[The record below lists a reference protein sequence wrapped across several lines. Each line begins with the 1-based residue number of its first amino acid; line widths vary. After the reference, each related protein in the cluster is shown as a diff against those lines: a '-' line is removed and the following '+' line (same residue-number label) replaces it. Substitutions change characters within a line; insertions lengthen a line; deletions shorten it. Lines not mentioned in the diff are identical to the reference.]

1 MMAKIVCETEVQ
13 MAASAVPRRRQF
25 RRLSISETICE
36 SVAHAAQELDMRA
49 IAVFTETGTTARLI
63 SKYRPF
69 ADIYAFSH
77 TPAVCNRVNLLWG
90 VKPVEA
96 PHTPATDSM
105 VRSAEKLL
113 LDHKFVEKQD
123 IIGIVAGTRT
133 ASGSTNFLRL
143 HVIGSQD
150 LDTPFASERR
160 KTPTP
165 RHTPERRKTKDQR
178 AHVAGNASAP
188 RGTATAVD
196 DDPIHRRAPESLA
209 APGRHVHIGAS
220 YGPPICSYA

>member
-1 MMAKIVCETEVQ
+1 VANAIFDGSDAVMLSAETASGKYPREAVAMMAKIVCETEVQ
-13 MAASAVPRRRQF
+13 MAASAVPKRRQF

-69 ADIYAFSH
+69 AGIYAFSH
-77 TPAVCNRVNLLWG
+77 IPAVCNRVNLLWG

-96 PHTPATDSM
+96 SHTPATDSM
-105 VRSAEKLL
+105 VREAEKLL

-133 ASGSTNFLRL
+133 TSGSTNFLRL

-150 LDTPFASERR
+150 LDTPFAPERR
-160 KTPTP
+160 TTHIP
-165 RHTPERRKTKDQR
+165 RHTPERRKSRQ
-178 AHVAGNASAP
+178 P
-188 RGTATAVD
+188 
-196 DDPIHRRAPESLA
+196 
-209 APGRHVHIGAS
+209 
-220 YGPPICSYA
+220 

>member
-1 MMAKIVCETEVQ
+1 
-13 MAASAVPRRRQF
+13 
-25 RRLSISETICE
+25 
-36 SVAHAAQELDMRA
+36 
-49 IAVFTETGTTARLI
+49 RLI

-77 TPAVCNRVNLLWG
+77 IPAVCNRVNLLWG

-123 IIGIVAGTRT
+123 IIAITPVPPTPT
-133 ASGSTNFLRL
+133 GSTNFLPL

-150 LDTPFASERR
+150 LDTPFAPERR
-160 KTPTP
+160 KTNAS
-165 RHTPERRKTKDQR
+165 RHTPERRKNKQ
-178 AHVAGNASAP
+178 P
-188 RGTATAVD
+188 
-196 DDPIHRRAPESLA
+196 
-209 APGRHVHIGAS
+209 
-220 YGPPICSYA
+220 